1 MSFYRPVPP
10 NPYHWNRVIPGVIT
24 DAMTYDEMIAH
35 TMWKMDEIINYLVHS
50 VPYLIDVEL
59 NANSD
64 SCTLT
69 GFLYDDYQKK
79 EFNHTFTA
87 GGSADGT
94 YYVNYRSAGPDVQP
108 ISETTDPIFVSQ
120 EYMPMNCTT
129 LYSFTITDEKI
140 DPASVQ
146 FNDLY
151 TGMHNADPDAH
162 KALFD
167 AVYAKIDAEIA
178 EVNEALAAETAARQA
193 ADTQLQNN
201 IDAEAAAREQAD
213 TQLQNNIDAEE
224 TAREQADTNLQGQ
237 ITANDNDISALTT
250 RVGTAESDI
259 TALEGQMG
267 TAETNITGLQTRMGA
282 AETKIANNTSAIS
295 NEAATRQSEDEALA
309 TQISTETQQ
318 RKQQDSQ
325 LQNNIDAE
333 AAAREQADTQLQ
345 NNIDAEE
352 TAREQADTNLQGQIT
367 ANDNDISALTTR
379 VGTAESDIT
388 ALEGQMGTAETNITG
403 LQTRM
408 GAAETKIAN
417 NTSAISN
424 EAATRQSEDEALATQ
439 ISTETQQRKQQDSQL
454 NTSISANTQAIAAL
468 NAGTGTVKT
477 VNTLTGDVTLAAGN
491 NVTITPSGNTLTIAA
506 TGGGSTAGVSSVNNV
521 TGAVNLVAGRNVT
534 ISPSGQN
541 ITIAATGGGS
551 AGVASVN
558 GITGPVTISAGSGA
572 GIEIYEDGSR
582 ITIDNTGV
590 TQLNGVA
597 GNATIVGTGGIEVNA
612 DTSDITIQTTPG
624 AFAKSVTAAT
634 ASGGSPVT
642 ITPNTSDGAIAMTSG
657 DGSITFG
664 NYNNTNKLDVKTS
677 SRISNAGLWNIGDY
691 SGAALSSL
699 LDFSEIDIVLNNST
713 VPANIEIHIPSGM
726 AVQYNGTATM
736 LNRGLSK
743 TVNVDG
749 IMTDATASGEYII
762 MLNIDSV
769 TATAYQAK
777 ANSPIPTASN
787 TIPLARLWLATDNTG
802 NPLEIAWEGIAFRSI
817 PKSPLSV
824 FYVTLNMQ
832 DDHGDAR
839 TVSAPA
845 FKVSDKMLILG
856 NWSYVGATL
865 NPTFA
870 TIDLYGLGYTTMPT
884 RSMGGVITTYN
895 EFSESSWGQAGF
907 GGLVSNCTLTVS
919 GTLSSSTWVMAP
931 FYFIWD

>member
-1 MSFYRPVPP
+1 MAFFHPVPG
-10 NPYHWNRVIPGVIT
+10 NPYCWNRVIPGVLT

-35 TMWKMDEIINYLVHS
+35 AMWKMDKIVNYLVHS

-94 YYVNYRSAGPDVQP
+94 YYVNYRTAGPDVHP

-129 LYSFTITDEKI
+129 LYSFTITDGKI
-140 DPASVQ
+140 DPSSVQ

-201 IDAEAAAREQAD
+201 IDAETTARKQAD
-213 TQLQNNIDAEE
+213 TQLQNNIDAES
-224 TAREQADTNLQGQ
+224 TARQQADTTLQNNIDAESTARQQADTNLQSQ
-237 ITANDNDISALTT
+237 ITANDNDIGALTT
-250 RVGTAESDI
+250 RVTTAESDI

-282 AETKIANNTSAIS
+282 AETKIANNASAIS
-295 NEAATRQSEDEALA
+295 NES
-309 TQISTETQQ
+309 
-318 RKQQDSQ
+318 
-325 LQNNIDAE
+325 
-333 AAAREQADTQLQ
+333 
-345 NNIDAEE
+345 
-352 TAREQADTNLQGQIT
+352 
-367 ANDNDISALTTR
+367 
-379 VGTAESDIT
+379 
-388 ALEGQMGTAETNITG
+388 
-403 LQTRM
+403 
-408 GAAETKIAN
+408 
-417 NTSAISN
+417 
-424 EAATRQSEDEALATQ
+424 ATRQSEDEALATQ

-477 VNTLTGDVTLAAGN
+477 VNTLTGNVTLAAGN

-506 TGGGSTAGVSSVNNV
+506 TGGGGTAGVSSVNNV
-521 TGAVNLVAGRNVT
+521 TGAVNLVAGSNVSIT
-534 ISPSGQN
+534 PSGQN
-541 ITIAATGGGS
+541 ITIASTGGGS

-572 GIEIYEDGSR
+572 GIDVNASGSR

-590 TQLNGVA
+590 TQINGVT

-612 DTSDITIQTTPG
+612 GTSDITLQTTPG
-624 AFAKSVTAAT
+624 AFTKSVTAAT

-664 NYNNTNKLDVKTS
+664 NYNSTNKLDVKVASNIAANYQNYVGFTGKGVPYTS
-677 SRISNAGLWNIGDY
+677 VEHIPEVTVSHSVGQFTITLPQGVTGLFKNSSTSFTNLDTIKYCAVPDTAFTTSGMYIVYITPGTTTTTARLASTPGDPGQIPLIALWVAINAEG
-691 SGAALSSL
+691 
-699 LDFSEIDIVLNNST
+699 DIVDWT
-713 VPANIEIHIPSGM
+713 W
-726 AVQYNGTATM
+726 
-736 LNRGLSK
+736 
-743 TVNVDG
+743 DG
-749 IMTDATASGEYII
+749 IAVKKKPAAPPPET
-762 MLNIDSV
+762 
-769 TATAYQAK
+769 
-777 ANSPIPTASN
+777 
-787 TIPLARLWLATDNTG
+787 
-802 NPLEIAWEGIAFRSI
+802 
-817 PKSPLSV
+817 
-824 FYVTLNMQ
+824 FYVTLNML
-832 DDHGDAR
+832 DDYGEPK

-856 NWSYVGATL
+856 NWSYAGATL
-865 NPTFA
+865 DNTFA
-870 TIDLYGLGYTTMPT
+870 TINLSVLGYRTMPT
-884 RSMGGVITTYN
+884 RSMGGVITTYSN
-895 EFSESSWGQAGF
+895 MNTLSLGQAGF
-907 GGLVSNCTLTVS
+907 GGIISSCTLTVS
-919 GTLSSSTWVMAP
+919 GTLSNSTWVMAP